1 VHRVVVTGL
10 GAITPLGL
18 NVETFWRRLL
28 AGESGIDR
36 IQAFDPSNLDVQI
49 AAEVKGFDPR
59 DFMDVKAARR
69 MDRFAQ
75 FAVAAAGEAI
85 RDAGLEITPTNAD
98 RIGVMMNTGGGGI
111 HAMVREVLT
120 FEHRGPGRVSPF
132 FIPIF
137 APNMGACQVS
147 IIYGI
152 TGPVMASVAACAA
165 GTQAFVDALRMLRNG
180 EVDVMIAGGTEA
192 GLEPVA
198 VAAFANM
205 GALSRRNEEPQKASR
220 PFDRDRDGFVFGE
233 GCAVMVLETEEH
245 ARRRSARI
253 YCELA
258 GGALTAD
265 AYHVSAPAPNG
276 AGSAKAMAQALA
288 CAGLRP
294 EDVDYI
300 CAHGTSTPLNDVS
313 ETVAIK
319 AVFGEHAYRV
329 AISSP
334 KSMIGHLVGA
344 AGAVSGVV
352 CALAIRDNV
361 VPPTINLDNPDPECD
376 LDYVPHVARPMT
388 VHVAMAN
395 AFGFGGQNAVA
406 VFKRYEG

>member
-10 GAITPLGL
+10 GVITPLGL
-18 NVETFWRRLL
+18 DTETFWSRLL
-28 AGESGIDR
+28 NGESGIDR
-36 IQAFDPSNLDVQI
+36 IASFDPSDLDVQI
-49 AAEVKGFDPR
+49 AAEVKGFDPK
-59 DFMDVKAARR
+59 DFMDFKAARR

-75 FAVAAAGEAI
+75 FAVAAAGQAI
-85 RDAGLEITPTNAD
+85 RDAGLTITPENAN
-98 RIGVMMNTGGGGI
+98 RIGVMLNTGGGGI
-111 HAMVREVLT
+111 HSMVREVLN
-120 FEHRGPGRVSPF
+120 FYQRGPSRVSPF
-132 FIPIF
+132 FVPMF
-137 APNMGACQVS
+137 APNMGACQIS
-147 IIYGI
+147 IVYGI
-152 TGPVMASVAACAA
+152 TGPIMASVAACAA
-165 GTQAFVDALRMLRNG
+165 GTQALVDALRMLRLG

-198 VAAFANM
+198 VTAFANM
-205 GALSRRNEEPQKASR
+205 GALSRRNHEPQKASR

-245 ARRRSARI
+245 ARQRDARI

-258 GGALTAD
+258 GGAVTGD
-265 AYHVSAPAPNG
+265 AFHISAPAPNG
-276 AGSAKAMAQALA
+276 AGAARAMELALA
-288 CAGLRP
+288 DARLRP
-294 EDVDYI
+294 DEIDYI

-319 AVFGEHAYRV
+319 TTFGEHAHRV

-361 VPPTINLDNPDPECD
+361 VPPTINLEHPDPECD
-376 LDYVPHVARPMT
+376 LDYVPNVARRMT
-388 VHVAMAN
+388 VRAAIAN

-406 VFKRYEG
+406 VFRRYAG